1 MDLIGVILLAL
12 LHLFSQPQ
20 DLKSNSGSA
29 APGLSAPPS
38 VQSGTGDS
46 GPELDPNGR
55 A

>member
-12 LHLFSQPQ
+12 LNLFSQPQ
-20 DLKSNSGSA
+20 DLKSSSGR

-38 VQSGTGDS
+38 AQSGTGES

-55 A
+55 T

>member
-20 DLKSNSGSA
+20 DLKSSSGSA
-29 APGLSAPPS
+29 PGLLAPPS
-38 VQSGTGDS
+38 VQSGTGET